1 MKIQLLNYFSV
12 FITGFELFLGA
23 DVVIIWD
30 TDEADC
36 ILKGLIVEVMLWIVA
51 FLAVSFAILLK
62 IINDSDDRKQNL
74 WKRKWDD
81 DAQEQALAEMRKE
94 KEAKEEEK
102 RGKNDEMSEEE

>member
-1 MKIQLLNYFSV
+1 MKFQFYGL
-12 FITGFELFLGA
+12 FIAWLELFLDA

-30 TDEADC
+30 TDEEDC

-62 IINDSDDRKQNL
+62 IVNDSDDRKQNL

-94 KEAKEEEK
+94 KEAKEEKK
-102 RGKNDEMSEEE
+102 RGKDDEMSEEE

>member
-1 MKIQLLNYFSV
+1 M
-12 FITGFELFLGA
+12 
-23 DVVIIWD
+23 
-30 TDEADC
+30 
-36 ILKGLIVEVMLWIVA
+36 KGLMVEVMLWIVA

-94 KEAKEEEK
+94 KEAKEEAKKREK
-102 RGKNDEMSEEE
+102 DEGMSEEK

>member
-1 MKIQLLNYFSV
+1 M
-12 FITGFELFLGA
+12 
-23 DVVIIWD
+23 
-30 TDEADC
+30 
-36 ILKGLIVEVMLWIVA
+36 VEVMLWIVA

-94 KEAKEEEK
+94 KEAKEEAKKREK
-102 RGKNDEMSEEE
+102 DEE